1 MTATGRDTVS
11 AQRYRVAHLGLGSR
25 GTVHAD
31 TFLELADRYE
41 LVGLCELRGDR
52 LGEYLSEK
60 GLATSIGYT
69 DAETMLAD
77 ARPDVF
83 CFVTQPST
91 PRLQFVELAARHGV
105 GTIALEKP
113 MATSLAEANS
123 MISLCRQHGIRGVV
137 SHQQKYLTSLQEMKA
152 VVDCG
157 RIGEITLI
165 TASCQAWLAQLG
177 THFVDYAMWANGF
190 QPVEWVVGHVHGRE
204 LLSDSHPSPNYA
216 MGQLGFANG
225 VRAVV
230 EFGKLSVSRMDGGE
244 FWLDNR
250 LTVHG
255 SRGHAWGETDGRW
268 GALVD
273 GQTLG
278 GQGDGWGKQ
287 ADARLQPLYFAE
299 LADWLAGQ
307 QSDHSC
313 NIEHAYHGYEVME
326 ALCISAMDNVRVDL
340 PLDTSDMVDMFQR
353 MRQELP
359 ECPERP

>member
-1 MTATGRDTVS
+1 MS

-31 TFLELADRYE
+31 TFLELSERYE
-41 LVGLCELRGDR
+41 LVGLCELREDR
-52 LGEYLSEK
+52 LREYSSEK
-60 GLATSIGYT
+60 GLPDSIRYSS
-69 DAETMLAD
+69 AEAMLSETT
-77 ARPDVF
+77 PDIF

-91 PRLQFVELAARHGV
+91 PRLQFAELAARHGV
-105 GTIALEKP
+105 KTIALEKP
-113 MATSLAEANS
+113 MATSLAEANA
-123 MISLCRQHGIRGVV
+123 MIAVCRQHGIRGVV
-137 SHQQKYLTSLQEMKA
+137 SHQQKYLTSLQEMKEI
-152 VVDCG
+152 VDSG
-157 RIGEITLI
+157 RIGETTLI

-190 QPVEWVVGHVHGRE
+190 QPVEWVVGHVHGKE
-204 LLSDSHPSPNYA
+204 LLSDSHPSPNYV

-230 EFGKLSVSRMDGGE
+230 EFGKLSESRMDGVR

-255 SRGHAWGETDGRW
+255 SRGYAWGETDGRW

-273 GQTLG
+273 GEVIG
-278 GQGDGWGKQ
+278 GQGDGWNQQ
-287 ADARLQPLYFAE
+287 ADHRLQPLYFTE
-299 LADWLAGQ
+299 LANWLDGL

-326 ALCISAMDNVRVDL
+326 ALCISGMDNVRVDL
-340 PLDTSDMVDMFQR
+340 PLDTGDMADMFER
-353 MRQELP
+353 MRRELP
-359 ECPERP
+359 DCPERA